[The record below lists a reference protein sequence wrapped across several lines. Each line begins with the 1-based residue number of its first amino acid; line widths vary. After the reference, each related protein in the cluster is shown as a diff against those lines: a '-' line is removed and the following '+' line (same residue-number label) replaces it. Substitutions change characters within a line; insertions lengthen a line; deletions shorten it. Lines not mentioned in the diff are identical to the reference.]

1 MRLIGVK
8 AERKKEIK
16 MAYNSMFYQQYPQ
29 QPIYQG
35 RYSPGFEYQPPQGAS
50 LKGRPVSSID
60 EAKAAQIDFDGSIS
74 LFPDI
79 AHNKVYTKQ
88 VMLDGTA
95 SLLTYALVQEKQP
108 EQPAYV
114 TRDEFNR
121 TIDELKQLA
130 AKGAKN
136 VQPKPASKSDDQLP
150 SF

>member
-1 MRLIGVK
+1 
-8 AERKKEIK
+8 
-16 MAYNSMFYQQYPQ
+16 MAYNGMFYQQYPQ

-35 RYSPGFEYQPPQGAS
+35 RYSPGYDFQQPQPVA

-74 LFPDI
+74 FFPDI

-95 SLLTYALVQEKQP
+95 SLLTYALVQEKPQ

-114 TRDEFNR
+114 TRDEFNK
-121 TIDELKQLA
+121 TVQELKQLA
-130 AKGAKN
+130 AKGVKN
-136 VQPKPASKSDDQLP
+136 VQPQSASKSNDQLP
-150 SF
+150 AF